1 VFAQVSL
8 SGLNSWVDAR
18 LADSGSMLAF
28 VGLLFLGGLIASLLP
43 CVYPLYP
50 ITASII
56 QKRSPGSSRLLHP
69 TAYYSG
75 LLLVYASFG
84 VIAATTSGAFNA
96 VLRLGITNLA
106 ISALF
111 VILALSTAGWLHLS
125 LFQGRSVSVRPG
137 LLGTVVLGGAAGM
150 LSSACVG
157 PVVVSILLRL
167 AATGQDS
174 PTALNALAG
183 AGQMVAF
190 GMGVGLPLFCV
201 AVFGL
206 SLPKSGRWMLGV
218 QYILAGVIGYF
229 AYVYLGKG
237 LAILEL
243 PESAAPMLFAS
254 AVAFLLLAYVIQ
266 SEETF
271 FETRVR
277 RALYSL
283 GLVLSAAVIVR
294 TLQHPPSPMLAEVD
308 RSGATS
314 GAPALEQDGNLTWH
328 LDEDAAYEQAQR
340 DGKNVFIDF
349 YGSWC
354 TNCKAFQK
362 LAHSHQDLNAALG
375 KSVLLKVSDRVPLY
389 QKYKEDPRFPELKIG
404 LPFFVITDP
413 KRHLL
418 YKTNDYQ
425 GTDDMLLFLN
435 E

>member
-1 VFAQVSL
+1 MFAEISL
-8 SGLNSWVDAR
+8 SGLNSWIEAQ
-18 LADSGSMLAF
+18 LATSGNMF
-28 VGLLFLGGLIASLLP
+28 TVGGLLFLGGLIASLLP

-56 QKRSPGSSRLLHP
+56 QKRSAGSSRLLHP
-69 TAYYSG
+69 TAYYGG
-75 LLLVYASFG
+75 LLLVYGSFG
-84 VIAATTSGAFNA
+84 VIAATGGGALNA
-96 VLRLGITNLA
+96 VLRLAITNLA

-111 VILALSTAGWLHLS
+111 AVLALSTAGWLHLS
-125 LFQGRSVSVRPG
+125 FFQGRSVSVRPG

-167 AATGQDS
+167 AATGQDA
-174 PTALNALAG
+174 TAIHILAG

-201 AVFGL
+201 AVFGV

-218 QYILAGVIGYF
+218 QYALAAVIGYF
-229 AYVYLGKG
+229 SYGYLKKG
-237 LAILEL
+237 LAILDF
-243 PESAAPMLFAS
+243 PESAAALLFGS
-254 AVAFLLLAYVIQ
+254 AIVFLLLAYAVQ

-271 FETRVR
+271 FQTRVS
-277 RALYSL
+277 RALYGL

-294 TLQHPPSPMLAEVD
+294 AIQYPPSTMLADAHRANSVP
-308 RSGATS
+308 AA
-314 GAPALEQDGNLTWH
+314 APEADGNLTWH
-328 LDEDAAYEQAQR
+328 VDEDAAYDQAAR
-340 DGKNVFIDF
+340 EGKNVFIDF

-354 TNCKAFQK
+354 TNCKEFQK
-362 LAHSHQDLNAALG
+362 LTHSNQDLNAALS
-375 KSVLLKVSDRVPLY
+375 KNVLLKVSDRVPLF
-389 QKYKEDPRFPELKIG
+389 QKFKDDPRFAELKIG

-418 YKTNDYQ
+418 YKTSDYL
-425 GTDDMLLFLN
+425 GTDEMLLFLN